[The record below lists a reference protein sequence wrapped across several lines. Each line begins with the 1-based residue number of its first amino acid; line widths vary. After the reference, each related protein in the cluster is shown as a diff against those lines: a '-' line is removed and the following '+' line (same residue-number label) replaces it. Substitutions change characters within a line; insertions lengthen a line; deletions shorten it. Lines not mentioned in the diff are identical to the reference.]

1 MCASPGIDAA
11 AERSGNAPRF
21 YAEARVGSAKGNVRP
36 NFSGLVDKK
45 DRKGLEESWNAP
57 NSKRV
62 PARVKKV
69 HVPKPVLSDAVA
81 LKDRPGPEETALRWI
96 GASVVAEQE
105 LVLA

>member
-1 MCASPGIDAA
+1 VEDAGA
-11 AERSGNAPRF
+11 KIRNHAGWGESLRF
-21 YAEARVGSAKGNVRP
+21 DSWS
-36 NFSGLVDKK
+36 FSV
-45 DRKGLEESWNAP
+45 SWNAP